1 MFDIYHESNAHVEL
15 KNINLFTINVSIIHL
30 NMFYKH
36 FHIVKYVNVTLKDS
50 MWLLYLRAMQM

>member
-1 MFDIYHESNAHVEL
+1 MFDNYHESNAHVEL

-36 FHIVKYVNVTLKDS
+36 FHIVKYANVTLKDS
-50 MWLLYLRAMQM
+50 M